1 MIRNTFSILSGIGEK
16 KEKMLWREGIITWED
31 FLTAS
36 SVPFLPPAQK
46 AFHDHLIATA
56 AERLDAMDAL
66 YFKEFLKSRDHWR
79 LFELFEGDAVCL
91 DIETNGLPHW
101 EGGYPTVVGL
111 YDGHGYRAF
120 IRGRDLTAER
130 LMRALGGSKYLISFY
145 GSVFD
150 VPFLSRTL
158 EGFTLEI
165 PHFDLCFGARRL
177 GFRGGL
183 KKLEKHL
190 GMERSEET
198 TGLDGY
204 DAVILWERSRR
215 GREDALELLLRYN
228 REDTVNLMDIA
239 RHVYRGLRAS
249 TGIEDYACAAHS

>member
-16 KEKMLWREGIITWED
+16 KEKMLWSEGIITWED
-31 FLTAS
+31 FLLAS
-36 SVPFLPPAQK
+36 SVKFLPPGRK
-46 AFHDHLIATA
+46 VFYDHCIAA
-56 AERLDAMDAL
+56 ASERLDAMDAP

-79 LFELFEGDAVCL
+79 LFDLFREDAVCL
-91 DIETNGLPHW
+91 DIESNGLPPW
-101 EGGYPTVVGL
+101 DGGYPTVVGL
-111 YDGHGYRAF
+111 YDGHDYRAF
-120 IRGRDLTAER
+120 IRGRDLTAEH
-130 LMRALGGSKYLISFY
+130 LMRALGGYKYLITFY

-150 VPFLSRTL
+150 VPFLSRSL
-158 EGFTLEI
+158 EGFALGI

-190 GMERSEET
+190 GMERAEET
-198 TGLDGY
+198 RGLDGY
-204 DAVILWERSRR
+204 DAVILWERAQR
-215 GREDALELLLRYN
+215 GRDNALDLLVKYN

-239 RHVYRGLRAS
+239 RSVYRGLKAS